1 MVYVSDVG
9 ANMAA
14 GLFPAEVDKLSV
26 TRMRRNVSMIFLA
39 LYFSWGRLVLSLLF
53 FVSMALGSFHETLQV
68 FYITHRQH

>member
-39 LYFSWGRLVLSLLF
+39 LYFSR
-53 FVSMALGSFHETLQV
+53 E
-68 FYITHRQH
+68 